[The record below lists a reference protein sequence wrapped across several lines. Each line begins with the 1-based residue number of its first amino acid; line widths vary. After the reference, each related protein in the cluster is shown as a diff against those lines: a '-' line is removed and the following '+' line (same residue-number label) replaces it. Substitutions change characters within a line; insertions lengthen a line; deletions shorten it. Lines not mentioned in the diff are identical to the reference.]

1 MYIVQF
7 VRQHWNMF
15 LKNKQQANYYKNEHQ
30 NINGKC
36 KNKSPPERHR
46 PPESCNAVYN
56 QSKIGLYKNNKK
68 CQSKLEFAI
77 EEPSFVKTV
86 VKSLW

>member
-1 MYIVQF
+1 
-7 VRQHWNMF
+7 MF

-46 PPESCNAVYN
+46 PPESCNADYN
-56 QSKIGLYKNNKK
+56 QSKVGLFKNNKK
-68 CQSKLEFAI
+68 CHANLANLSNLATSRHARKLKFG
-77 EEPSFVKTV
+77 TDTH
-86 VKSLW
+86 